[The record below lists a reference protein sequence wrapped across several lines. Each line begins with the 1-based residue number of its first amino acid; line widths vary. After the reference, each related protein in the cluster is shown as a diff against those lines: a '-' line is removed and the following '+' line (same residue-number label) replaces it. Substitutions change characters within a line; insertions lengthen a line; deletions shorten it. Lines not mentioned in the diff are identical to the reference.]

1 MPKGLRLKRTP
12 AEEAERD
19 LRKARKAAKKA
30 SLRQRGAQKADLDV
44 KDVNLDNAFPD
55 VGPSTSRAAGTVDDD
70 AFDEKLWDALG
81 DDDRLDTI
89 EAQLNDYGHVP
100 RRWRSASSQAY
111 DQNTMAGP
119 DDDPRLMDDDE
130 YAEWVRMGMWRCVI
144 PGVDFNYLSVS
155 VSYICIQKA

>member
-44 KDVNLDNAFPD
+44 KENNASPEA
-55 VGPSTSRAAGTVDDD
+55 GPSTSRATGTVEDD

-81 DDDRLDTI
+81 DDDRLGAI
-89 EAQLNDYGHVP
+89 EARLNEYGHVP
-100 RRWRSASSQAY
+100 RRWRSASSQEY
-111 DQNTMAGP
+111 DPNMAGP

-130 YAEWVRMGMWRCVI
+130 YAEWVRVGMWRCVI
-144 PGVDFNYLSVS
+144 PGVHF
-155 VSYICIQKA
+155 